1 MKKLCFFSFVFFA
14 SLISKAQSLN
24 EIGKMMDKGDYAAA
38 KSAIDKYIT
47 EPKNATNSD
56 AWYYKGRIYNS
67 LSRDSSIAKKDAYDY
82 KLSAFEAFKRNQQL
96 DKLDIRMKSEFFKSY
111 LDIYLGFYDLGAQNF
126 NLKNFDAAYNAFSK
140 SQDIENFILSKNY
153 TYEELKLQKLD
164 TALVMN
170 IAASALQ
177 GGDTT
182 NAVLNYRLITDAG
195 ITGADYARVYEY
207 LASYYL
213 GKADDA
219 NAQAILAKGKA
230 AYPSNDYWGAIELEQ
245 IGKTGDKKA
254 LFARYEEIYVANPL
268 NFQNSFNYSVEL
280 YNMLWADNNK
290 TVDTSMFLKLTK
302 ILKSAIDA
310 DKGVD
315 AMMLLNNH
323 LFNIGADYSAK
334 AALIK
339 GTKPE
344 DVKKKKELNA
354 SMIKYMDESIP
365 FGEKL
370 LTHFINEPKLTNKQ
384 KISYR
389 QVANSLSE
397 IYRIKGNLKKSAEY
411 DVIAD
416 NIKF

>member
-1 MKKLCFFSFVFFA
+1 MKKLCFFSFVLFA
-14 SLISKAQSLN
+14 TIAGEAQSLE
-24 EIGKMMDKGDYAAA
+24 EIGKMMDKAQYTTA
-38 KSAIDKYIT
+38 KSAIDKYLA
-47 EPKNATNSD
+47 EPKNAASAE

-67 LSRDSSIAKKDAYDY
+67 LSRDSSVAKQDAYNY
-82 KLSAFEAFKRNQQL
+82 KIAAFEALKKNQQL

-126 NLKNFDAAYNAFSK
+126 NLKDFNAAYNAFSK

-153 TYEELKLQKLD
+153 TYEELKLQKFD

-182 NAVLNYRLITDAG
+182 NAVLNYRRITDGG
-195 ITGADYARVYEY
+195 ITGPDYERVYEY

-213 GKADDA
+213 GKADDI
-219 NAQAILAKGKA
+219 NAQAMLAKGKA
-230 AYPSNDYWGAIELEQ
+230 AYPSNEYWNAIELEQ

-254 LFARYEEIYVANPL
+254 LLARYEELYVANPL

-280 YNMLWADNNK
+280 YNGLWADDNK
-290 TVDTSMFLKLTK
+290 TIDTTVFSKLITV
-302 ILKSAIDA
+302 LKSAIEA

-323 LFNIGADYSAK
+323 LFNIGADYSTK
-334 AALIK
+334 AALVK

-344 DVKKKKELNA
+344 DVKKKKDLNA

-365 FGEKL
+365 YGEKL
-370 LTHFINEPKLTNKQ
+370 ITHFTDEPKLTNKQ
-384 KISYR
+384 KISYK

-397 IYRIKGNLKKSAEY
+397 VYRLKGNSKKTAEY
-411 DVIAD
+411 DAISD
-416 NIKF
+416 SIKF